1 MSTLLSGNNSSMA
14 RSAPF
19 ARKACHLLQL
29 PFEIRKQI
37 YDDAL
42 STVVSITDSRLS
54 RSPTLEEI
62 SFLASRRGAW
72 NLCLC
77 SRLVHAETIPLLW
90 DNLTIALAK
99 DGTSHE
105 DDDDGRH
112 RLGNADQAFRR
123 KIKHMIVSDPAC
135 YGLCYGLT
143 HCFHLKTLTVRV
155 GKLDG
160 VFLEKNLMSSK
171 PTGAVHKPRGRKLRL
186 EIEQAEQ
193 PRSAAAGMLINSG
206 KNGLG
211 QIEWRRKWAARGGRF
226 RFMFLSDLIP
236 NLPQGCRIA
245 LQVRVSEPTMRVLR
259 EFEGFTIN
267 SMGHEKWLMTYDEDV

>member
-1 MSTLLSGNNSSMA
+1 MA
-14 RSAPF
+14 NVPNIASKAFPF
-19 ARKACHLLQL
+19 LQL
-29 PFEIRKQI
+29 PFEIRQQI
-37 YDDAL
+37 YNDAL
-42 STVVSITDSRLS
+42 STTISITDSRLS

-77 SRLVHAETIPLLW
+77 CRLVYSETTPLLW

-105 DDDDGRH
+105 DDDGRH

-123 KIKHMIVSDPAC
+123 KIRHFLVSDSAC
-135 YGLCYGLT
+135 YGLCYGMT
-143 HCFHLKTLTVRV
+143 HCFHLKTLTVQVKR
-155 GKLDG
+155 LNG

-186 EIEQAEQ
+186 EIEQVDQ
-193 PRSAAAGMLINSG
+193 PRLTVAGMMINSG

-211 QIEWRRKWAARGGRF
+211 QIEWRRKWATRGERF

-236 NLPQGCRIA
+236 NLPQGCQVT
-245 LQVRVSEPTMRVLR
+245 LQVRVLELTMRVLR
-259 EFEGFTIN
+259 GFEGFTIR
-267 SMGHEKWLMTYDEDV
+267 STGKDTWLMSYDEDI

>member
-1 MSTLLSGNNSSMA
+1 MA
-14 RSAPF
+14 DSAPS
-19 ARKACHLLQL
+19 ASKAGTLLQL

-37 YDDAL
+37 YNDAL
-42 STVVSITDSRLS
+42 STTISITDSRLS

-105 DDDDGRH
+105 DDDGRH

-123 KIKHMIVSDPAC
+123 KIKHMVVSDPAC

-143 HCFHLKTLTVRV
+143 HCFHLKTLTVQV

-171 PTGAVHKPRGRKLRL
+171 PTGAVHKPRGRKLKL
-186 EIEQAEQ
+186 EIEQADH
-193 PRSAAAGMLINSG
+193 PKSAAVGMLISSG
-206 KNGLG
+206 ENWLG
-211 QIEWRRKWAARGGRF
+211 QIEWRRKWAAKPGRF

-236 NLPQGCRIA
+236 NLPQGCRIT
-245 LQVRVSEPTMRVLR
+245 LQVRVSEATMRVLR
-259 EFEGFTIN
+259 EFDGFTIN
-267 SMGHEKWLMTYDEDV
+267 SAGHDTWLMIYDEDV